1 MQNSPSVMR
10 NSWMTWVLVAMVSMT
25 STGCLYQDLEVLE
38 VEDFSKVKLSFDGLE
53 CRMDVDLS
61 LIHI

>member
-1 MQNSPSVMR
+1 M
-10 NSWMTWVLVAMVSMT
+10 VAMVSMT